1 MLVITQEVYCIIHSA
16 AIDLSNYLDA
26 QLSFW
31 RFVDDGLDSGEY
43 LKVEISNDNGTN
55 WNQVFYWTD
64 GSGDDNLW
72 HQESLQLDTSYLTD
86 NFVIQF
92 NASASLSSEEVEVD
106 DVLVSGTKPFVIFS
120 EPFDNFDEWIE
131 QGELDWR
138 TGTPD
143 EGGHP
148 PGVNATTNTVAEAD
162 NCDTEC
168 KLVLKNGLD
177 LTGLSSANMT
187 LYRYVDNSLD
197 TGEYLKVDI
206 SSDNGTNWTNIFS
219 WLGGVD
225 DDDTWHLEEYDLDSY
240 LNNDTVKLRAL
251 AKASSSFEE
260 VMIDELKISGILNV
274 SGNGTGGNSTNFI
287 ALTDY
292 SVYLADTDD
301 K

>member
-1 MLVITQEVYCIIHSA
+1 M
-16 AIDLSNYLDA
+16 
-26 QLSFW
+26 
-31 RFVDDGLDSGEY
+31 
-43 LKVEISNDNGTN
+43 
-55 WNQVFYWTD
+55 
-64 GSGDDNLW
+64 
-72 HQESLQLDTSYLTD
+72 
-86 NFVIQF
+86 
-92 NASASLSSEEVEVD
+92 
-106 DVLVSGTKPFVIFS
+106 IFS
-120 EPFDNFDEWIE
+120 EPFDDFDEWIE

-148 PGVNATTNTVAEAD
+148 PGVNATTNAVAEAD

-177 LTGLSSANMT
+177 LTGLSSASMT

-225 DDDTWHLEEYDLDSY
+225 GDDTWHLEEYDLDSY

-301 K
+301 KEVLVFDKDGTYTGVFVTSQSAGLGKVWDVVFGPDGNLYASDLTNKKIRDYDGTTGAAISGTAGWAKYC